1 MSSST
6 GVTDDIGAAL
16 CQEQSVML
24 GVSWLFSV
32 IWFIMFSVWV
42 GVLVTSCRVRQ
53 VRCLQVVMLIVP
65 FFHLG
70 DAIWQLWTY
79 THCQCMQCH
88 FTSYTAIWVWI
99 GAQYTFSLGRLTA
112 LLLCLFLIST
122 GAGTVRM
129 SLLTRNWAEL
139 FVLFAGFVLSM
150 ALGLPLTV
158 VMLGTDSM
166 AAFIASIIFYGLI
179 LMTIFVEAYGNARV
193 LKAQLVMIR
202 AQGIAPRTT
211 PAFAKFRMFT
221 RLRRWVFGYFV
232 MHTFIII
239 AQIVQMQLWERVTL
253 LVVWELAQIAVTTI
267 FSLAFSK
274 SAAYSRA
281 TPGIGEGSE
290 STLINPYLERE
301 GLLAAEDVR
310 SPMSADEVTLGWDD
324 LGMMTSVQE
333 DEDGTH
339 ERGSPLVPWRPD
351 VAVPPPPAP
360 MAMVQVFSTRRNRTR
375 RGARRGAPVAMPTTS
390 THAVERTGVPDQ
402 PPPTLEMAPIGGRP
416 VPPPGV
422 SAPAQSTAKTPAEST
437 AGDKTDDAAS
447 PRFDGLSDNS
457 RIQV

>member
-1 MSSST
+1 MPRARPARAAKQAANRKSLRMSSST

-274 SAAYSRA
+274 SAAYVPLVLPLASRPRPRISHRPRPRP
-281 TPGIGEGSE
+281 TPRASRPRPRPTQLPP
-290 STLINPYLERE
+290 SPLRPRHVRER
-301 GLLAAEDVR
+301 
-310 SPMSADEVTLGWDD
+310 SA
-324 LGMMTSVQE
+324 
-333 DEDGTH
+333 GTH
-339 ERGSPLVPWRPD
+339 APLRASARAPRAPLSTPISSARDCWRRRMCAHQCQP
-351 VAVPPPPAP
+351 
-360 MAMVQVFSTRRNRTR
+360 TR
-375 RGARRGAPVAMPTTS
+375 
-390 THAVERTGVPDQ
+390 
-402 PPPTLEMAPIGGRP
+402 
-416 VPPPGV
+416 
-422 SAPAQSTAKTPAEST
+422 
-437 AGDKTDDAAS
+437 
-447 PRFDGLSDNS
+447 
-457 RIQV
+457 